1 MISAPGWT
9 LTQANAINASGRLSA
24 MASTHRA
31 SNAFLLTPLEPGDAN
46 GDGRVDINDLT
57 IVLANFGQTGMAWS
71 QGDFTGDGTVD
82 MNNLTIVLSNF
93 GYGVTAPSPASVPE
107 PSALALLALAL
118 LAPSVYVCAVGPACR
133 AGLPVG
139 PACRAGLR
147 PASQSAV
154 GSRRVGPAWAA
165 QTLAILCKA
174 AAILWWRV
182 LFR

>member
-1 MISAPGWT
+1 MTSAPGWT
-9 LTQANAINASGRLSA
+9 LWQANAINASGQIVGSA
-24 MASTHRA
+24 VNSTGE

-82 MNNLTIVLSNF
+82 IDDLTIVLSNF

-118 LAPSVYVCAVGPACR
+118 LAPSVYVCASRSRLPGGTSSRSRLPGGTSAC
-133 AGLPVG
+133 L
-139 PACRAGLR
+139 
-147 PASQSAV
+147 AV
-154 GSRRVGPAWAA
+154 GGRLSSRRSRLPGG
-165 QTLAILCKA
+165 TLE
-174 AAILWWRV
+174 W
-182 LFR
+182 